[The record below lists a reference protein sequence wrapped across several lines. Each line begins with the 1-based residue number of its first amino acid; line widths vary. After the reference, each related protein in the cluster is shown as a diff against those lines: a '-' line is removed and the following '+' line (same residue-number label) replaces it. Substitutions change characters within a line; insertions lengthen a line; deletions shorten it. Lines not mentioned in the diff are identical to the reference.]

1 MSKEE
6 KISIL
11 MELSDVVEFNS
22 CHSVVA
28 FVSKENVQLIYE
40 LFDAQPKNDDY
51 ELDDSYISG
60 EIRFNFNKDT
70 NEIEEVL
77 LFPVYENDPEG
88 IKGVDN
94 GDFIRIDNMFSDSM
108 IRRIWSFYAKNIN
121 AGKVQKENTFINVR
135 RREVDVVYLT
145 DLES

>member
-1 MSKEE
+1 MSNEE

-11 MELSDVVEFNS
+11 MELSDVIEFNS

-28 FVSKENVQLIYE
+28 SVSKENVQLIYE

-51 ELDDSYISG
+51 ELYDSYISG

-77 LFPVYENDPEG
+77 LFPVYENDPEDDD
-88 IKGVDN
+88 GVRN
-94 GDFIRIDNMFSDSM
+94 GDFIRIDNMFYDSM

-121 AGKVQKENTFINVR
+121 AGKVQKENTFINVTK
-135 RREVDVVYLT
+135 REVDVVYLT
-145 DLES
+145 DPES